1 MKIDLSAVEVF
12 ADNEIEFDKGITF
25 IFGKNGTG
33 KSTIANRLKNEC
45 DYEVSVF
52 QGFSNI
58 IDDNKRLNAVVLGE
72 ENATINRQIE
82 AKKIEIEAKNVKI
95 DEIKKTLQNPNDESI
110 SNLWTQKEEAE
121 QNYKTMQRKIDDF
134 YSKSASRIKQI
145 DNPRVAITSYNKR
158 NFKDDIA
165 DAKVLSEEELN
176 RCNATIKSEI
186 KYAPEIVFPKIDFQ
200 ALKKQ
205 TNNLLKKSV
214 IERVKINRLENN
226 VEKRAFAERGFN
238 IHKKGDVCAFCGSEI
253 KDETW
258 NELASYFSADEVK
271 GFREEINNKINDI
284 ESQIKKVHELSIDEN
299 NFYPSFINDVK
310 ELKQKLDRQKAEAV
324 SYLNRL
330 KEVLDDKLKFLFEAC
345 STVDE
350 CCSVDLEDI
359 KEKYK
364 DFRRNNN
371 ENSLSEKQQ
380 EAKDKVRRHHVKK
393 CLDEFGYNSELSN
406 LDKLEEVKSIRDDE
420 YHKEELKIYELEEE
434 INIIQK
440 EIQILQ
446 NGTKNESL
454 LAENINKK
462 LKHMVSFELV
472 HVKDDESKGFYR
484 VKDFINGS
492 IRDITELSTGE
503 KNIIAFLY
511 FIKKLNEIKESP
523 SNKQRIIVFDD
534 PMCSN
539 DDGMQYLIIED
550 LQRLMKRLLPT
561 DHFILL
567 THNKH
572 FYLNVKYNH
581 KYSEDRFMRFQSD
594 GRKTHIMIINKKE
607 EDFKTSYE
615 SLWSELKTLYELK
628 SVSADLL
635 LNPIRR
641 IIETYTK
648 FNAINKRDFYEP
660 VEGAL
665 KLFNVNSHSIDDI
678 EAELN
683 GKTRNEI
690 IQMFYDCFSEN
701 GNVDHFKKF
710 WNELKIDEDGRI
722 IFES

>member
-12 ADNEIEFDKGITF
+12 ADNEIEFYKGITF

-330 KEVLDDKLKFLFEAC
+330 KEALDDKLKFLFEAC

-364 DFRRNNN
+364 DFRRDNN

-511 FIKKLNEIKESP
+511 FIEKLNEIKESP

-701 GNVDHFKKF
+701 GNADHFKKF

>member
-1 MKIDLSAVEVF
+1 MSE
-12 ADNEIEFDKGITF
+12 
-25 IFGKNGTG
+25 
-33 KSTIANRLKNEC
+33 
-45 DYEVSVF
+45 
-52 QGFSNI
+52 
-58 IDDNKRLNAVVLGE
+58 
-72 ENATINRQIE
+72 
-82 AKKIEIEAKNVKI
+82 KNVKI
-95 DEIKKTLQNPNDESI
+95 DEIKKTLQRPNDESI
-110 SNLWTQKEEAE
+110 SNFWTRKEESE
-121 QNYKTMQRKIDDF
+121 QNYKTTERKIDDF
-134 YSKSASRIKQI
+134 YSRSASRIKQI
-145 DNPRVAITSYNKR
+145 DNPRVTITSYNKR
-158 NFKDDIA
+158 NFKDDITG
-165 DAKVLSEEELN
+165 AKLLSVEELN
-176 RCNATIKSEI
+176 RYNATIKSEI
-186 KYAPEIVFPKIDFQ
+186 KHAPEIVFPKIDFQ
-200 ALKKQ
+200 SLKKQ
-205 TNNLLKKSV
+205 TNNILKKSV
-214 IERVKINRLENN
+214 IEKVKINRLENN
-226 VEKRAFAERGFN
+226 VEKRAFAEKGFN

-258 NELASYFSADEVK
+258 DELASYFSADEVK

-284 ESQIKKVHELSIDEN
+284 ELQIKRVRELSIDEN

-310 ELKQKLDRQKAEAV
+310 ELKQTLDQQKAEAV

-330 KEVLDDKLKFLFEAC
+330 KEALDDKLKFLFESC
-345 STVDE
+345 STVVE
-350 CCSVDLEDI
+350 CCTVDLEDI
-359 KEKYK
+359 EEKYK
-364 DFRRNNN
+364 NFKINNN

-393 CLDEFGYNSELSN
+393 CLDEFGYDSELSN
-406 LDKLEEVKSIRDDE
+406 LDKLEEVKSIRNDE
-420 YHKEELKIYELEEE
+420 YHKEELKIYELEKE

-446 NGTKNESL
+446 NDTKNESL

-484 VKDFINGS
+484 VKNSINGS

-511 FIKKLNEIKESP
+511 FIEKLNEIKESP

-572 FYLNVKYNH
+572 FYLNVKYGH
-581 KYSEDRFMRFQSD
+581 EYSKDRFMRFQSD
-594 GRKTHIMIINKKE
+594 GRKTHIMIINKIE

-641 IIETYTK
+641 IIETFTK

-665 KLFNVNSHSIDDI
+665 KLYNVNSHSIDDI

-683 GKTRNEI
+683 GKTKNEI
-690 IQMFYDCFSEN
+690 IQMFYDCFAKN
-701 GNVDHFKKF
+701 GKADHFKEL
-710 WNELKIDEDGRI
+710 WNELKIDEDGRV